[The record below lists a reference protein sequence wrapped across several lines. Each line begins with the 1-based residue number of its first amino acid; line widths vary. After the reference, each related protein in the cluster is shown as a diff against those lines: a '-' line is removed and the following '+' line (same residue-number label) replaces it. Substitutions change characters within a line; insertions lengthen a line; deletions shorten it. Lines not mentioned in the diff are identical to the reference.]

1 MQSEGS
7 LTQRVVATAGIMLAT
22 LTYTLDSTIANI
34 ALPHMQ
40 GSISAS
46 GDQMVW
52 VLTSYMV
59 AGAVM
64 TPLSGWLSLR
74 IGSKL
79 LFQIS
84 TIAFMLASMLCGAAT
99 SLPQIVAFRI
109 LQGIA
114 GASLLPL
121 SQALMFDMWPA
132 KRIPVLMSVWSAVV
146 TAAPIIGP
154 TLGGYLTDTLSWR
167 WSFYINVPLDLAAF
181 AIVQIF
187 LAPAKGGQQRPFDWL
202 GFIGIVMFS
211 VGIQLTMDRGELKD
225 WFDSTEV
232 LIEATVAALGLYL
245 FLVQMFTARNP
256 FFQRE
261 LFADRNFS
269 FSMVMTLLLGSTLF
283 ASAAFLPVMMQQ
295 LFGYSATHA
304 GYVSMPRGYGSL
316 IAFVFAPFL
325 IGRIGARTTMLVG
338 ILISTVSLWQ
348 MGHFDLSMDE
358 SSMQISGFLQGAGS
372 GLAFN
377 PMSVLSFATLEG
389 TRRTEASVVGNMMR
403 SISGSIGIAFYA
415 TLQLRQATTLRGHL
429 ISHVVPGDL
438 LTDMRL
444 PDLASD
450 PGLAALSGEVN
461 RQAAMIGYNTVFGYM
476 CFSSLL
482 MLPIVALMR
491 PARKTDKPDPAA
503 MAAH

>member
-1 MQSEGS
+1 
-7 LTQRVVATAGIMLAT
+7 MLAT

-40 GSISAS
+40 GSMSAS
-46 GDQMVW
+46 SDQMVW

-59 AGAVM
+59 ASAIM

-74 IGSKL
+74 IGRKF
-79 LFQIS
+79 LFQAS
-84 TIAFMLASMLCGAAT
+84 TLTFMLASMLCGAAT
-99 SLPQIVAFRI
+99 NLPEMVAFRV
-109 LQGIA
+109 LQGLA
-114 GASLLPL
+114 GASMLPL
-121 SQALMFDMWPA
+121 SQALMLDMWPA
-132 KRIPVLMSVWSAVV
+132 KRIPVLMSIWSAVV

-167 WSFYINVPLDLAAF
+167 WAFYINVPLDLAA
-181 AIVQIF
+181 AALVQIF
-187 LAPAKGGQQRPFDWL
+187 LHHDEHSQRRPFDWL
-202 GFIGIVMFS
+202 GFIGIVLFS
-211 VGIQLTMDRGELKD
+211 VGIQLTLERGEIKD
-225 WFDSTEV
+225 WFDSTEIQ
-232 LIEATVAALGLYL
+232 IEATVAALGLYL
-245 FLVQMFTARNP
+245 FLVQMFTARHP

-269 FSMVMTLLLGSTLF
+269 FSLVMTLLLGSTLF

-316 IAFVFAPFL
+316 IAFLFAPML
-325 IGRIGARTTMLVG
+325 IARIGARTTMLIG
-338 ILISTVSLWQ
+338 IMISAGSLWQ

-358 SSMQISGFLQGAGS
+358 SLMQLSGFLQGAGS

-403 SISGSIGIAFYA
+403 SISGSMGIAFYA

-429 ISHVVPGDL
+429 VSHVVPGDL
-438 LTDMRL
+438 LTDIRL
-444 PDLASD
+444 PDLAADS
-450 PGLAALSGEVN
+450 GLAALSAEVN
-461 RQAAMIGYNTVFGYM
+461 RQAAMIGYNTAFGYM
-476 CFSSLL
+476 CLSSLL
-482 MLPIVALMR
+482 MVPIVALMR
-491 PARKTDKPDPAA
+491 PSRHDEKPDPAA
-503 MAAH
+503 MAH

>member
-1 MQSEGS
+1 
-7 LTQRVVATAGIMLAT
+7 MLAT

-132 KRIPVLMSVWSAVV
+132 KRIPVLMAIWSAVV

-167 WSFYINVPLDLAAF
+167 WAFYINVPLDIAAF

-187 LAPAKGGQQRPFDWL
+187 LAPVKGGQQRPFDWL

-232 LIEATVAALGLYL
+232 QIEAVVAALGLYL
-245 FLVQMFTARNP
+245 FLLQMFTARNP

-316 IAFVFAPFL
+316 IAFMFAPML
-325 IGRIGARTTMLVG
+325 IGRIGARTTMLIG
-338 ILISTVSLWQ
+338 IVISVVSLWQ

-415 TLQLRQATTLRGHL
+415 TLQLRQATTLRGHMV
-429 ISHVVPGDL
+429 SHVVPGDL

-461 RQAAMIGYNTVFGYM
+461 RQAAMIGYNTAFGYM
-476 CFSSLL
+476 CLSSLL
-482 MLPIVALMR
+482 MLPIVFLMR
-491 PARKTDKPDPAA
+491 PARKADKVDPAA
-503 MAAH
+503 MAH